1 MVLHP
6 LKLVTITATR
16 PRHRSPPVKLR
27 AQVLARMVRALSLR
41 PISRRALQ
49 KNAVMSSIIAKALDS
64 QAFDH
69 SDPGAGASHDL
80 LEVDAAS
87 GAGERV
93 DRFLARQLPRYS
105 RTRIQRWID
114 QGAVRWDEQVLSCSY
129 RLTGAETIQVE
140 PQPIE
145 ADHAFGPEAVPLSII
160 HQDDALIVL
169 DKAPGLV
176 VHPAA
181 GNWHGTVLNGL
192 LHHDAKLAS
201 LPRAGIVHRLDKD
214 TSGLMVVARTE
225 ASMLRLGQQ
234 LADRSMGR
242 RYFALVQGAA
252 PMTGSAEAPIGRD
265 PVLRTRMAVVDPP
278 RGKHARTDF
287 RCLASTSGV
296 FGTVSLLECRLHT
309 GRTHQIRV
317 HLQHLGFPL
326 VGDPV
331 YGRRSDLPLARQ
343 ALHAWQLSLRHPED
357 GREQTWRADLPEDF
371 QRLLHQVGIELEAVK
386 AAAQRP
392 FQPAKASS

>member
-1 MVLHP
+1 MP
-6 LKLVTITATR
+6 L
-16 PRHRSPPVKLR
+16 
-27 AQVLARMVRALSLR
+27 
-41 PISRRALQ
+41 
-49 KNAVMSSIIAKALDS
+49 IIAKASDA
-64 QAFDH
+64 QAADYP
-69 SDPGAGASHDL
+69 DQVPGASHDL
-80 LEVDAAS
+80 IEVDAAG

-129 RLTGAETIQVE
+129 RLTGVETIQVE

-145 ADHAFGPEAVPLSII
+145 ADHAFGPEAVPLSVV

-181 GNWHGTVLNGL
+181 GNWHGTLLNGL
-192 LHHDAKLAS
+192 LHHDSKLAS

-252 PMTGSAEAPIGRD
+252 PMTGSVEATIGRD
-265 PVLRTRMAVVDPP
+265 PLLRTRMAVVEAP
-278 RGKHARTDF
+278 RGKPARTDF
-287 RCLASTSGV
+287 RCLASASGA
-296 FGTVSLLECRLHT
+296 FGVVSLLECRLHT

-317 HLQHLGFPL
+317 HLQHVGFPL

-331 YGRRSDLPLARQ
+331 YGRRSALPFARQ
-343 ALHAWQLSLRHPED
+343 ALHAWQLSLRHPQH
-357 GREQTWRADLPEDF
+357 GREQTWRADLPDDF
-371 QRLLHQVGIELEAVK
+371 RRLLHQVGIELGPVE

-392 FQPAKASS
+392 FQAAKAS

>member
-1 MVLHP
+1 
-6 LKLVTITATR
+6 
-16 PRHRSPPVKLR
+16 
-27 AQVLARMVRALSLR
+27 
-41 PISRRALQ
+41 
-49 KNAVMSSIIAKALDS
+49 
-64 QAFDH
+64 
-69 SDPGAGASHDL
+69 
-80 LEVDAAS
+80 
-87 GAGERV
+87 
-93 DRFLARQLPRYS
+93 
-105 RTRIQRWID
+105 
-114 QGAVRWDEQVLSCSY
+114 
-129 RLTGAETIQVE
+129 
-140 PQPIE
+140 
-145 ADHAFGPEAVPLSII
+145 
-160 HQDDALIVL
+160 
-169 DKAPGLV
+169 
-176 VHPAA
+176 
-181 GNWHGTVLNGL
+181 
-192 LHHDAKLAS
+192 
-201 LPRAGIVHRLDKD
+201 
-214 TSGLMVVARTE
+214 
-225 ASMLRLGQQ
+225 MLRLGQQ

-357 GREQTWRADLPEDF
+357 GREQTWRADLPKDF

>member
-1 MVLHP
+1 
-6 LKLVTITATR
+6 
-16 PRHRSPPVKLR
+16 
-27 AQVLARMVRALSLR
+27 
-41 PISRRALQ
+41 
-49 KNAVMSSIIAKALDS
+49 MSSIIAKALDAQVADHPD
-64 QAFDH
+64 QAPEFSYDLIEVEA
-69 SDPGAGASHDL
+69 AGGS
-80 LEVDAAS
+80 
-87 GAGERV
+87 GERV

-129 RLTGAETIQVE
+129 RLTGVETIQVE

-145 ADHAFGPEAVPLSII
+145 ADQAFGPEAVPLSIVY
-160 HQDDALIVL
+160 QDATLIVL

-181 GNWHGTVLNGL
+181 GNWHGTLLNGL
-192 LHHDAKLAS
+192 LHHDARLAT

-225 ASMLRLGQQ
+225 QSMLRLGRQ

-252 PMTGSAEAPIGRD
+252 PMTGSVEAPIGRD
-265 PVLRTRMAVVDPP
+265 PVVRTRMAVVDSP
-278 RGKHARTDF
+278 RGKPARTDF
-287 RCLASTSGV
+287 RCLASASGD
-296 FGTVSLLECRLHT
+296 FGVVSLLECRLHT

-317 HLQHLGFPL
+317 HLQHRGFPL

-331 YGRRSDLPLARQ
+331 YGRRSVLPFARQ
-343 ALHAWQLSLRHPED
+343 ALHAWQLSLRHPQD
-357 GREQTWRADLPEDF
+357 GREQTWRADLPDDF
-371 QRLLHQVGIELEAVK
+371 RRLLHQVGIEPAAVE

-392 FQPAKASS
+392 FQTVKAD